1 MSYRILET
9 AVHKFEVIE
18 EGYKPLHLAVCA
30 TLAEAQEEVKSWEA
44 RDNLQDII
52 SDFIDEQIDN
62 FGTVLVE
69 SEIREMISEVAKD

>member
-18 EGYKPLHLAVCA
+18 EGYKPLRLAVCA

-62 FGTVLVE
+62 FGTVLDK